1 MKITAIK
8 YSRHTQKFEPAFKP
22 SWDTRPRTAFTVD
35 LVRVETD
42 EGITGVAAGYGVEHI
57 EDYAELFLGRDP
69 RDLERHFRIIDN
81 ISFHYGRF
89 YPLDLALWDLYGKS
103 LGEPVWRLLGAGSGR
118 VRCYASSGSLKSTS
132 ELAELAQRFQ
142 AEGFPAMKVRFQ
154 RPRWQDDI
162 KALEA
167 VRKAVGDDFL
177 IMVDCN
183 QGWRMQWDE
192 AVPWTFKDALNVARG
207 LEQLG
212 AYWMEEPLHRGDYAG
227 MRALR
232 QATSVRIA
240 GGELTRELHELRE
253 IVTTGCMDVLQPDV
267 VCTGGI
273 TGLRK
278 IATLAR
284 EHNLDFTPHTWGDG
298 LGLLANAQLAAASNT
313 KYLEYPYDPPQ
324 WRIET
329 RDYALAQPVQADR
342 DGNIDLGTAPGLG
355 IELDEKVLEMTRVR

>member
-8 YSRHTQKFEPAFKP
+8 YSRHTQSFEPAFKP
-22 SWDTRPRTAFTVD
+22 SWDTRPRTSFTVD

-42 EGITGVAAGYGVEHI
+42 QGVTGIGAGYGVARI
-57 EDYAELFLGRDP
+57 EEFADLFIGRDP

-118 VRCYASSGSLKSTS
+118 VRCYASSGSLKSTD
-132 ELAELAQRFQ
+132 ELAELALRFQ

-183 QGWRMQWDE
+183 QGWRMAWDQ
-192 AVPWTFKDALNVARG
+192 AVPWTFKDALNVAKH
-207 LEQLG
+207 LEALG

-240 GGELTRELHELRE
+240 GGELTKELYELRE
-253 IVTTGCMDVLQPDV
+253 LVTTGCLDVLQPDA
-267 VCTGGI
+267 VCGGGI
-273 TGLRK
+273 TGLSK
-278 IATLAR
+278 IATLCR

-298 LGLLANAQLAAASNT
+298 LGLVANAHLGAAFGS
-313 KYLEYPYDPPQ
+313 KYLEFPYDPPQ
-324 WRIET
+324 WQT
-329 RDYALAQPVQADR
+329 SVRDFPFVRPIAVDAAGWL
-342 DGNIDLGTAPGLG
+342 DLGEAPGLG
-355 IELDEKVLEMTRVR
+355 MELDEEKLKRTRV

>member
-1 MKITAIK
+1 MKITRLVF
-8 YSRHTQKFEPAFKP
+8 SRHRIDFQPAFRP
-22 SWDTRPRTAFTVD
+22 SWDTRPRIDFTVD

-42 EGITGVAAGYGVEHI
+42 QGVTGIGAGYAVAGLG
-57 EDYAELFLGRDP
+57 DYAELFVGLDP

-89 YPLDLALWDLYGKS
+89 YPLDCALWDLYGKIT
-103 LGEPVWRLLGAGSGR
+103 GEPVWRLLGAGSGR
-118 VRCYASSGSLKSTS
+118 VRCYASSGSLKSPE
-132 ELAELAQRFQ
+132 ELAEIALRFR

-162 KALEA
+162 KALA
-167 VRKAVGDDFL
+167 GVRKAVGDDFL

-183 QGWRMQWDE
+183 QGWRMAWDQ
-192 AVPWTFKDALNVARG
+192 AVPWTFKDALNVARH
-207 LEQLG
+207 LEDLD

-240 GGELTRELHELRE
+240 GGELTKELHELRE
-253 IVTTGCMDVLQPDV
+253 LVTTGCLDVLQPDC
-267 VCTGGI
+267 VCSGGI

-284 EHNLDFTPHTWGDG
+284 EHNIDFTPHTWGDG
-298 LGLLANAQLAAASNT
+298 LGLVANAHLAAAAGS
-313 KYLEYPYDPPQ
+313 KYLEFPYDPPE
-324 WRIET
+324 WMPAT
-329 RDYALAQPVQADR
+329 RDFPFLEPIGVDR
-342 DGNIDLGTAPGLG
+342 AGWLDLGEAPGMG
-355 IELDEKVLEMTRVR
+355 MVLDEEKLKRTQIA

>member
-1 MKITAIK
+1 MKITAIR
-8 YSRHTQKFEPAFKP
+8 YSRHTIKFEPAFRP
-22 SWDTRPRTAFTVD
+22 SWDSRPRTSFTCD

-42 EGITGVAAGYGVEHI
+42 QGVTGIGAGYAAAGI
-57 EDYAELFLGRDP
+57 QDYAELFVGRDP

-89 YPLDLALWDLYGKS
+89 YPLDLALWDLYGK
-103 LGEPVWRLLGAGSGR
+103 LLEEPVWRLLGGGSGR
-118 VRCYASSGSLKSTS
+118 VRCYASSGSLKTPE
-132 ELAELAQRFQ
+132 ELAEIALRFQ

-154 RPRWQDDI
+154 RARWQDDI
-162 KALEA
+162 AALQG
-167 VRKAVGDDFL
+167 VRQAVGDDFQ

-183 QGWRMQWDE
+183 QGWRMQWDQ
-192 AVPWTFKDALNVARG
+192 AVPWTFKDALNVARH
-207 LEQLG
+207 LEDLG
-212 AYWMEEPLHRGDYAG
+212 VYWMEEPLHRGDYAG

-253 IVTTGCMDVLQPDV
+253 LVTTGCLDVLQPDA

-284 EHNLDFTPHTWGDG
+284 EHNVDFTPHTWGDG
-298 LGLLANAQLAAASNT
+298 IGLVANAQLAAGAHT
-313 KYLEYPYDPPQ
+313 KLLEFPYDPPE
-324 WRIET
+324 WLPAI
-329 RDYALAQPVQADR
+329 RDFPFAQPVLADR
-342 DGNIDLGTAPGLG
+342 EGFIDLGDAPGLG
-355 IELDEKVLEMTRVR
+355 MVLDEERLAKSKVG